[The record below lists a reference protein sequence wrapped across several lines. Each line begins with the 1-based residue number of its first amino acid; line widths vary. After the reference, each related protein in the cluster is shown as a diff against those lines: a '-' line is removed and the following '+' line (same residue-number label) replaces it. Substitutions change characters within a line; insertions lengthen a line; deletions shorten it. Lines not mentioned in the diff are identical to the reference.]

1 MQILRPHQVEYL
13 GVLILTAEEVK
24 AVEDGRK
31 NLVIFD
37 DKTCV

>member
-13 GVLILTAEEVK
+13 GVLIPTAEEIK

-31 NLVIFD
+31 NPVVFD
-37 DKTCV
+37 DKECV